1 MKRRTF
7 VAGLAATA
15 GFPSAALAQAA
26 TAVPEIGLFYTGPM
40 ASAEARAKMVRD
52 DLGAAGLV
60 DGKTF
65 VVSITAGK
73 NDREQLTRL
82 ASSLIRPS
90 VKVILAIGPGA
101 VRAAQAATTTIPIVA
116 VDLETDPV
124 KEGFAQSLARP
135 GGNMTGLFFDFPE
148 FSGKL
153 LELLNE
159 ARPGLVRVAA
169 LWDPASGSV
178 QIEAARAAAASR
190 GMKLQTLRVEDLST
204 LSDVLSAAQA
214 ENAEGLIVLSSPLF
228 SAIGGIKPVAEQV
241 TAHGLPAVTLFPE
254 FAQNGG
260 LMGYG
265 PSLDDLY
272 HQASELIAK
281 LLRGEKAGDLPLQR
295 PSRFRLIINLKAA
308 KDLALQLPASL
319 VARADEVIE

>member
-7 VAGLAATA
+7 VAGLAAMA
-15 GFPSAALAQAA
+15 GYPAAALAQASSE
-26 TAVPEIGLFYTGPM
+26 VPEIALFYTGPM

-52 DLGAAGLV
+52 DLGADGFV
-60 DGKTF
+60 DGRNF
-65 VVSITAGK
+65 VVSISLAK
-73 NDREQLTRL
+73 NNSEELPKL
-82 ASSLIRPS
+82 ARSLIRPS

-101 VRAAQAATTTIPIVA
+101 VRAAHEATTTIPIVA

-124 KEGFAQSLARP
+124 KEGLAQSLAHP
-135 GGNMTGLFFDFPE
+135 GGNLTGLFFDFPE

-159 ARPGLVRVAA
+159 ARPGLTRVAV

-178 QIEAARAAAASR
+178 QVEAAQAAAASR
-190 GMKLQTLRVEDLST
+190 GVHLQILKIDDLSK
-204 LSDVLSAAQA
+204 LADALAAAQA
-214 ENAEGLIVLSSPLF
+214 EQAQGLLVLSSPLF
-228 SAIGGIKPVAEQV
+228 SAISGIRPVAEQA
-241 TAHGLPAVTLFPE
+241 TAHGLPGITLFPE
-254 FAQNGG
+254 FAKNGG

-281 LLRGEKAGDLPLQR
+281 VLRGEKAGDLPLER

-308 KDLALQLPASL
+308 KDLALQLPPSL

>member
-15 GFPSAALAQAA
+15 GFPPAALAQAA
-26 TAVPEIGLFYTGPM
+26 GAIPEIALFYTGPM
-40 ASAEARAKMVRD
+40 ASAEARAKIVRD
-52 DLGAAGLV
+52 DLGADGFV
-60 DGKTF
+60 DGKNF
-65 VVSITAGK
+65 VVSISVANNNSEELPK
-73 NDREQLTRL
+73 L
-82 ASSLIRPS
+82 AKSLIRPS
-90 VKVILAIGPGA
+90 VKVILAVGPGA

-116 VDLETDPV
+116 LDLESDPV
-124 KEGFAQSLARP
+124 REGFAQSLAHP
-135 GGNMTGLFFDFPE
+135 GGNLTGLFFDFPE

-159 ARPGLVRVAA
+159 ARPGLTRVAA
-169 LWDPASGSV
+169 LWDPGSGPV
-178 QIEAARAAAASR
+178 QVEAAQSAAASR
-190 GMKLQTLRVEDLST
+190 GVHLQILKIDDLSKLT
-204 LSDVLSAAQA
+204 DALAAARAEQA
-214 ENAEGLIVLSSPLF
+214 QGLLVLSSPLF
-228 SAIGGIKPVAEQV
+228 SAISGIKPVAEQ
-241 TAHGLPAVTLFPE
+241 TTSHGLPGITLFPE

-281 LLRGEKAGDLPLQR
+281 VLRGEKAGDLPLER

-308 KDLALQLPASL
+308 RDLGLQLPPSL

>member
-26 TAVPEIGLFYTGPM
+26 SSVPEIALFYTGPM
-40 ASAEARAKMVRD
+40 ASAEARARMVRD
-52 DLGAAGLV
+52 DLGADGFV
-60 DGKTF
+60 DGKSF
-65 VVSITAGK
+65 AVSISVASNNGDELHK
-73 NDREQLTRL
+73 L
-82 ASSLIRPS
+82 AKGLVRPG

-101 VRAAQAATTTIPIVA
+101 VKAAQAATTTIPIVA

-124 KEGFAQSLARP
+124 REGLAQSLAHP
-135 GGNMTGLFFDFPE
+135 GGNLTGLFFDFPE

-159 ARPGLVRVAA
+159 ARPGLTRVAA
-169 LWDPASGSV
+169 LWDPGSGSV
-178 QIEAARAAAASR
+178 QIEAAQAAASTR
-190 GMKLQTLRVEDLST
+190 GMTLQILEVDDLSK
-204 LSDVLSAAQA
+204 LGDALVAAQA
-214 ENAEGLIVLSSPLF
+214 EQAQGLLILSSPLF
-228 SAIGGIKPVAEQV
+228 SAISGIKPVAEQ
-241 TAHGLPAVTLFPE
+241 TTSHGLAGITLFPE

-281 LLRGEKAGDLPLQR
+281 VLRGEKAGDLPLER
-295 PSRFRLIINLKAA
+295 PSRFRLIVNLKAA
-308 KDLALQLPASL
+308 KQLGLQLPSSL

>member
-1 MKRRTF
+1 MKRRAF

-26 TAVPEIGLFYTGPM
+26 SSVPEIALFYTGPLV
-40 ASAEARAKMVRD
+40 SAEARAKMIRD
-52 DLGAAGLV
+52 DLAADGFV
-60 DGKTF
+60 DGKSF
-65 VVSITAGK
+65 AVSISVAN
-73 NDREQLTRL
+73 NDNDELPKL
-82 ASSLIRPS
+82 AKGLIRPS

-101 VRAAQAATTTIPIVA
+101 VKAAQTATTTIPIVA

-124 KEGFAQSLARP
+124 REGLAQSLAHP
-135 GGNMTGLFFDFPE
+135 GGNLTGLFFDFPE

-159 ARPGLVRVAA
+159 ARPGLTRVAA
-169 LWDPASGSV
+169 LWDPGSGSV
-178 QIEAARAAAASR
+178 QIEAAQAAASAR
-190 GMKLQTLRVEDLST
+190 GMTLQVLMVDDLAKLGDALG
-204 LSDVLSAAQA
+204 AAQA
-214 ENAEGLIVLSSPLF
+214 AQAQGLLVLSSPLF
-228 SAIGGIKPVAEQV
+228 SAISGIKPVAEQ
-241 TAHGLPAVTLFPE
+241 TTSHGLAGITLFPE
-254 FAQNGG
+254 FAKNGG

-281 LLRGEKAGDLPLQR
+281 VLRGEKAGDLPLER
-295 PSRFRLIINLKAA
+295 PSRFRLIVNLKAA
-308 KDLALQLPASL
+308 KALGLQLPSPL

>member
-15 GFPSAALAQAA
+15 GFPSAAWTQAA
-26 TAVPEIGLFYTGPM
+26 GSVPEIALFYTGPM
-40 ASAEARAKMVRD
+40 ASAESRARMIRD
-52 DLGAAGLV
+52 DLGADGFV
-60 DGKTF
+60 DGKNF
-65 VVSITAGK
+65 AVSISVANNNSDELPK
-73 NDREQLTRL
+73 L
-82 ASSLIRPS
+82 AKSLIRPS

-124 KEGFAQSLARP
+124 REGLAQSLAHP
-135 GGNMTGLFFDFPE
+135 GGNLTGLFFDFPE

-153 LELLNE
+153 IELLNE
-159 ARPGLVRVAA
+159 ARPGLTRVAA
-169 LWDPASGSV
+169 LWDPGSGSV
-178 QIEAARAAAASR
+178 QIEAAQAAASAR
-190 GMKLQTLRVEDLST
+190 GMTLQVLKVDDLSK
-204 LSDVLSAAQA
+204 LGDALAAAQA
-214 ENAEGLIVLSSPLF
+214 AQAQGLLVLSSPLF
-228 SAIGGIKPVAEQV
+228 SAISGIKPVAEQ
-241 TAHGLPAVTLFPE
+241 TTSHGLAAITLFPE

-281 LLRGEKAGDLPLQR
+281 VLRGEKAGDLPLER
-295 PSRFRLIINLKAA
+295 PSRFRLIVNLKAA
-308 KDLALQLPASL
+308 KTLGLQLPSSL
-319 VARADEVIE
+319 VARADEVVE

>member
-1 MKRRTF
+1 MRRRTF

-26 TAVPEIGLFYTGPM
+26 SSVPEIALFYTGPLV
-40 ASAEARAKMVRD
+40 SAEARARMIRD
-52 DLGAAGLV
+52 DLAADGFV
-60 DGKTF
+60 DGKNF
-65 VVSITAGK
+65 AVSISVA
-73 NDREQLTRL
+73 NNNSDELPRL
-82 ASSLIRPS
+82 AKGLIRPS

-101 VRAAQAATTTIPIVA
+101 VKAAQAATTTIPIVA

-124 KEGFAQSLARP
+124 REGLAQSLAHP
-135 GGNMTGLFFDFPE
+135 GGNLTGLFFDFPE

-159 ARPGLVRVAA
+159 ARPGLTRVAA
-169 LWDPASGSV
+169 LWDPGSGSV
-178 QIEAARAAAASR
+178 QIEAAQAAASAR
-190 GMKLQTLRVEDLST
+190 GMTLQVLKVDDLAKLADALG
-204 LSDVLSAAQA
+204 AAQA
-214 ENAEGLIVLSSPLF
+214 AQAQGLLVLSSPLF
-228 SAIGGIKPVAEQV
+228 SAISGIKPVAEQ
-241 TAHGLPAVTLFPE
+241 TTSHGLAGITLFPE
-254 FAQNGG
+254 FAKNGG

-281 LLRGEKAGDLPLQR
+281 VLRDEKAGDLPLER
-295 PSRFRLIINLKAA
+295 PSRFRLIVNLKAA
-308 KDLALQLPASL
+308 KALGLQLPSSL

>member
-101 VRAAQAATTTIPIVA
+101 VKAAQAATTTIPIVA

-124 KEGFAQSLARP
+124 REGLAQSLAHP
-135 GGNMTGLFFDFPE
+135 GGNLTGLFFDFPE

-159 ARPGLVRVAA
+159 ARPGLTRVAA
-169 LWDPASGSV
+169 LWDPGSGSV
-178 QIEAARAAAASR
+178 QIEAAQAAASAR
-190 GMKLQTLRVEDLST
+190 GMTLQVLKVDELSKLGDALV
-204 LSDVLSAAQA
+204 AAQA
-214 ENAEGLIVLSSPLF
+214 A
-228 SAIGGIKPVAEQV
+228 
-241 TAHGLPAVTLFPE
+241 
-254 FAQNGG
+254 
-260 LMGYG
+260 
-265 PSLDDLY
+265 
-272 HQASELIAK
+272 
-281 LLRGEKAGDLPLQR
+281 
-295 PSRFRLIINLKAA
+295 
-308 KDLALQLPASL
+308 
-319 VARADEVIE
+319 

>member
-26 TAVPEIGLFYTGPM
+26 SSVPEIALFYTGPM
-40 ASAEARAKMVRD
+40 VSAEARAKMVRD
-52 DLGAAGLV
+52 DLGTAGFV
-60 DGKTF
+60 DGKSF

-73 NDREQLTRL
+73 NNSEELTKL
-82 ASSLIRPS
+82 ATSLIRPS

-101 VRAAQAATTTIPIVA
+101 VKAAQAATTTIPIVA

-124 KEGFAQSLARP
+124 KEGFAQSLAHP
-135 GGNMTGLFFDFPE
+135 GGNLTGLFFDFPE

-178 QIEAARAAAASR
+178 QIEAAQAAAASR
-190 GMKLQTLRVEDLST
+190 GMKLQTLSVEDLSK
-204 LSDVLSAAQA
+204 LSDVLSAAQT
-214 ENAEGLIVLSSPLF
+214 EKAEGLIVLSSPLF
-228 SAIGGIKPVAEQV
+228 SAISGIKPVAEQV

-272 HQASELIAK
+272 HQASDQIARV
-281 LLRGEKAGDLPLQR
+281 LRGEKAGDLPLQR

-308 KDLALQLPASL
+308 KQVGLQLPSSL

>member
-26 TAVPEIGLFYTGPM
+26 SSVPEIALFYTGPM
-40 ASAEARAKMVRD
+40 ASAEARARMVRD
-52 DLGAAGLV
+52 DLGAEGFV
-60 DGKTF
+60 DGKSF
-65 VVSITAGK
+65 AVSISVASNNGDELHK
-73 NDREQLTRL
+73 L
-82 ASSLIRPS
+82 AKGLVRPG

-101 VRAAQAATTTIPIVA
+101 VKAAQAATTTIPIVA

-124 KEGFAQSLARP
+124 REGLAQSLAHP
-135 GGNMTGLFFDFPE
+135 GGNLTGLFFDFPE

-159 ARPGLVRVAA
+159 ARPGLTRVAA
-169 LWDPASGSV
+169 LWDPGSGSV
-178 QIEAARAAAASR
+178 QIEAAQTAASTR
-190 GMKLQTLRVEDLST
+190 GMTLQILEVDDLSK
-204 LSDVLSAAQA
+204 LGDALVAAQA
-214 ENAEGLIVLSSPLF
+214 EQAQGLLILSSPLF
-228 SAIGGIKPVAEQV
+228 SAISGIKPVAEQ
-241 TAHGLPAVTLFPE
+241 TTSHGLAGITLFPE

-281 LLRGEKAGDLPLQR
+281 VLRGEKAGDLPLER
-295 PSRFRLIINLKAA
+295 PSRFRLIVNLKAA
-308 KDLALQLPASL
+308 KQLGLQLPSSL

>member
-7 VAGLAATA
+7 VAGLAATV
-15 GFPSAALAQAA
+15 GFPSAALAQASS
-26 TAVPEIGLFYTGPM
+26 AVPEIVFFYTGPM

-52 DLGAAGLV
+52 DLGADGFV
-60 DGKTF
+60 DGKNF
-65 VVSITAGK
+65 VVSISVANNNSEELPK
-73 NDREQLTRL
+73 L
-82 ASSLIRPS
+82 AKSLIRPN
-90 VKVILAIGPGA
+90 VKVVLAVGPGA
-101 VRAAQAATTTIPIVA
+101 VRAAHEATATIPIVA

-124 KEGFAQSLARP
+124 KEGLAQSLAHP
-135 GGNMTGLFFDFPE
+135 GGNLTGLFFDFPE

-159 ARPGLVRVAA
+159 ARPGLTRVAA
-169 LWDPASGSV
+169 LWDPGSGSV
-178 QIEAARAAAASR
+178 QVEAAQAAAASR
-190 GMKLQTLRVEDLST
+190 GVHLQILKVGDLAKLADALADARAGQ
-204 LSDVLSAAQA
+204 AQ
-214 ENAEGLIVLSSPLF
+214 GLLVLSSPLF
-228 SAIGGIKPVAEQV
+228 SAISGIKPVAEQA
-241 TAHGLPAVTLFPE
+241 TSHGLPGITLFPE

-281 LLRGEKAGDLPLQR
+281 VLRGEKAGDLPLER

-308 KDLALQLPASL
+308 KDLGLQLPPSL

>member
-1 MKRRTF
+1 MKRRAF

-15 GFPSAALAQAA
+15 SFPSAALAQAA
-26 TAVPEIGLFYTGPM
+26 SSVPEIALFYTGPL
-40 ASAEARAKMVRD
+40 ASAEARARMIRD
-52 DLGAAGLV
+52 DLAAEGFV
-60 DGKTF
+60 DGKSF
-65 VVSITAGK
+65 AVSISVANNNSG
-73 NDREQLTRL
+73 ELPQL
-82 ASSLIRPS
+82 AKGLIRPS

-101 VRAAQAATTTIPIVA
+101 VKAAQAATTTIPIVA

-124 KEGFAQSLARP
+124 REGLAQSLAHP
-135 GGNMTGLFFDFPE
+135 GGNLTGLFFDFPE

-159 ARPGLVRVAA
+159 ARPGLTRVAA
-169 LWDPASGSV
+169 LWDPGSGSV
-178 QIEAARAAAASR
+178 QIEAARAAASAHGMRLQILEVDDLAKLADALAAAR
-190 GMKLQTLRVEDLST
+190 G
-204 LSDVLSAAQA
+204 AQA
-214 ENAEGLIVLSSPLF
+214 QGLLILSSPLF
-228 SAIGGIKPVAEQV
+228 SAISGIKPVAEQ
-241 TAHGLPAVTLFPE
+241 TTSHGLAGITLFPE

-281 LLRGEKAGDLPLQR
+281 VLRGEKAGDLPLER
-295 PSRFRLIINLKAA
+295 PSRFRLIVNLKAA
-308 KDLALQLPASL
+308 KTLGLQLPPSL

>member
-1 MKRRTF
+1 MRRRTF

-15 GFPSAALAQAA
+15 GFPSAALAQASG
-26 TAVPEIGLFYTGPM
+26 AVPEIALLYTGPM

-52 DLGAAGLV
+52 DLGG
-60 DGKTF
+60 DGF
-65 VVSITAGK
+65 VEGKNFAVSISVAK
-73 NDREQLTRL
+73 NNSEELPKIAR
-82 ASSLIRPS
+82 SLNRPS

-101 VRAAQAATTTIPIVA
+101 VRAAHEATTTIPIVA
-116 VDLETDPV
+116 IDLETDPV
-124 KEGFAQSLARP
+124 REGLAQSLAHP
-135 GGNMTGLFFDFPE
+135 GGNLTGLFFDFPE

-159 ARPGLVRVAA
+159 ARPGLTRVAA
-169 LWDPASGSV
+169 LWDPGSGSV
-178 QIEAARAAAASR
+178 QVEAAQAAASSR
-190 GMKLQTLRVEDLST
+190 GVHLQILKIDDLSK
-204 LSDVLSAAQA
+204 LADALAAAQA
-214 ENAEGLIVLSSPLF
+214 EQAQGLLVLSSPMF
-228 SAIGGIKPVAEQV
+228 SAISGIKLVAEQA
-241 TAHGLPAVTLFPE
+241 TSHRLPGITLFPE

-281 LLRGEKAGDLPLQR
+281 ILRGEKAGDLPLER

-308 KDLALQLPASL
+308 KDLGLQLPPSL

>member
-1 MKRRTF
+1 MKRRAF

-26 TAVPEIGLFYTGPM
+26 SSVPEIALFYTGPL
-40 ASAEARAKMVRD
+40 ASAEARAKMIRD
-52 DLGAAGLV
+52 DLAASGFV
-60 DGKTF
+60 DGKNFT
-65 VVSITAGK
+65 VSISVANNNSDELPK
-73 NDREQLTRL
+73 L
-82 ASSLIRPS
+82 AKGLIRPS

-101 VRAAQAATTTIPIVA
+101 VKAAQAATTTIPIVA

-124 KEGFAQSLARP
+124 REGLAQSLAHP
-135 GGNMTGLFFDFPE
+135 GGNLTGLFFDFPE

-159 ARPGLVRVAA
+159 ARPGLTRVAA
-169 LWDPASGSV
+169 VWDPGSGSV
-178 QIEAARAAAASR
+178 QIEAAQAAASTR
-190 GMKLQTLRVEDLST
+190 GMTLQVLKVDDLSK
-204 LSDVLSAAQA
+204 LGDALGAAQA
-214 ENAEGLIVLSSPLF
+214 AQAQGLLILSSPLF
-228 SAIGGIKPVAEQV
+228 SAISGIKPVAEQ
-241 TAHGLPAVTLFPE
+241 TTSHGLAGITLFPE

-281 LLRGEKAGDLPLQR
+281 VLRGEKAGDLPLER
-295 PSRFRLIINLKAA
+295 PSRFRLIVNLKAA
-308 KDLALQLPASL
+308 RQLGLQLPSSL

>member
-15 GFPSAALAQAA
+15 GFPLAALAQGASL
-26 TAVPEIGLFYTGPM
+26 VPEIALFYTGPM
-40 ASAEARAKMVRD
+40 ASAEARARLVRD
-52 DLGAAGLV
+52 DLGADGFV

-65 VVSITAGK
+65 VVSISVAD
-73 NDREQLTRL
+73 NNSEEL
-82 ASSLIRPS
+82 ATLAKSLVRPS

-101 VRAAQAATTTIPIVA
+101 VKAARAATTTIPIVA

-124 KEGFAQSLARP
+124 REGLAQSLAHP
-135 GGNMTGLFFDFPE
+135 GGNLTGLFFDFPE

-159 ARPGLVRVAA
+159 ARPGLTRIAA
-169 LWDPASGSV
+169 LWDPASGPV
-178 QIEAARAAAASR
+178 QIEAAQAAAASR
-190 GMKLQTLRVEDLST
+190 GVRLQLLKVDDLSK
-204 LSDVLSAAQA
+204 LADALASAQA
-214 ENAEGLIVLSSPLF
+214 EQAQGLLVLSSPLF
-228 SAIGGIKPVAEQV
+228 SAISGIKPVAEQ
-241 TAHGLPAVTLFPE
+241 TTSHGLPGVTLFPE
-254 FAQNGG
+254 FAHNGG

-272 HQASELIAK
+272 QQASELIAK
-281 LLRGEKAGDLPLQR
+281 ILRGEKAGDLPLER
-295 PSRFRLIINLKAA
+295 PSRFRLVINLKAA
-308 KDLALQLPASL
+308 KDLGLQLPPSL